1 LKLQHRVADIVRQ
14 VRFAPNCSK
23 PALWKALLHYQD
35 KGGNIDKGA
44 PDDFL
49 SAAQRTAL
57 TGPDGKFRVSL
68 GEFAQTDKNSHRI
81 FVRSWFYVG
90 FSQIVAFQI

>member
-1 LKLQHRVADIVRQ
+1 MESGLGELASH
-14 VRFAPNCSK
+14 FENN
-23 PALWKALLHYQD
+23 
-35 KGGNIDKGA
+35 GM
-44 PDDFL
+44 
-49 SAAQRTAL
+49 
-57 TGPDGKFRVSL
+57 L